1 MQYILVNLHY
11 IYIFTMFKKR
21 ENKIKDIKDFSDHAF
36 SGIRYFG
43 YGLSIGVS
51 KNGLRDLW
59 CSFPYPLIH
68 SEKKY
73 IYDNFYAIA
82 LIKNC
87 IMFAILS
94 FKFE

>member
-1 MQYILVNLHY
+1 
-11 IYIFTMFKKR
+11 MFKKHK
-21 ENKIKDIKDFSDHAF
+21 NKIKDIKDFPNHAF
-36 SGIRYFG
+36 SGLRYFG

-51 KNGLRDLW
+51 KNGLRDIW

-68 SEKKY
+68 AGKKC
-73 IYDNFYAIA
+73 IYDNFY
-82 LIKNC
+82 LISLVKNC